1 MKKHPQSKRESS
13 KNWLKDQRVAREIDD
28 LFDQMAS
35 RWASKAE
42 KLMHNVARNTT
53 PQKKHSFH

>member
-28 LFDQMAS
+28 LLDQMATK
-35 RWASKAE
+35 WAHKAE
-42 KLMHNVARNTT
+42 KLMTQVATKTT
-53 PQKKHSFH
+53 PKKKHPAH

>member
-42 KLMHNVARNTT
+42 KLMNNVARKTT
-53 PQKKHSFH
+53 PQKKHLFH